1 MTNIKSILTFILILL
16 AFTSQGQTDTT
27 KLQQQQIQTV
37 KILNDQI
44 QLQQQIQQSY
54 VDAKEK
60 IFGSV
65 QEVTSARNVAR
76 KALKTWYNLTLDS
89 IEQRLIT
96 NLDINDLDNLRKD
109 KEIMIEKEYH
119 RSIEFLY
126 SRNKYKGLRVFPSF
140 NNYMS
145 MLYYNSDK
153 RYDFFQ
159 NTNLSFGNDNG
170 SFESE
175 VVSGYLWIFKTSLTT
190 ILSKE
195 STKKINP
202 DELKGLTDQ
211 QVDSLVISN
220 DKTNLANN
228 TLLKII
234 SGGGE
239 ANLNFKAPF
248 LNLWGNSKGM
258 IKIKSDI
265 VGRISAGLPIA
276 GNSIP
281 KSEINIFNLVG
292 IENRIIIPVINFD
305 TIKKEGYEAFA
316 LFGKYDLKNIGGSE
330 TFYSSLGISQK
341 RFWYSEY
348 SVGLTF
354 KNYLIYYTNQ
364 TFHNPTLGG
373 NNKGRLAVALIKEF

>member
-1 MTNIKSILTFILILL
+1 MTNLKSILTAVSVLL
-16 AFTSQGQTDTT
+16 ALTSQGQIDTT
-27 KLQQQQIQTV
+27 KLKQQQIQTV
-37 KILNDQI
+37 RILNDQI

-54 VDAKEK
+54 EDANEK

-65 QEVTSARNVAR
+65 HDITSARKVAR
-76 KALKTWYNLTLDS
+76 NDLNNWYNITLDS
-89 IEQRLIT
+89 IEQNWIT
-96 NLDINDLDNLRKD
+96 NIDIDDLDNLRKD
-109 KEIMIEKEYH
+109 RESKIEKEYN

-126 SRNKYKGLRVFPSF
+126 SRNKYKGLRVFPAF

-175 VVSGYLWIFKTSLTT
+175 VVSGYLWIFRTSLTT
-190 ILSKE
+190 VLSKE
-195 STKKINP
+195 SSKKINP

-211 QVDSLVISN
+211 QVDSLVIST
-220 DKTNLANN
+220 DKTNLANI

-239 ANLNFKAPF
+239 ANLNFKAPL
-248 LNLWGNSKGM
+248 LNLWGNAKGK
-258 IKIKSDI
+258 IKTKSDI

-305 TIKKEGYEAFA
+305 TKKKEGYEAFA
-316 LFGKYDLKNIGGSE
+316 LFGKYDFKNVGGSE

-341 RFWYSEY
+341 RFWYAEY

-354 KNYLIYYTNQ
+354 RNYLIYYTNQ
-364 TFHNPTLGG
+364 TFYNPTLEG